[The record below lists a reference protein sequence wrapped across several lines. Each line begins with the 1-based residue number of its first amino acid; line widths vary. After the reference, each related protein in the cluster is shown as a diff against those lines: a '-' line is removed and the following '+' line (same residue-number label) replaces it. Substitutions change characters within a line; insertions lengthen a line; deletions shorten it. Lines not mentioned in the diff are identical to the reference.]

1 MDPAVSRKAM
11 RKNVGQRLREL
22 IQRRETN
29 FVCSNSFIS
38 ICFVHNA
45 RYNSNNSYKSAAP
58 ILHHHMIIL
67 SYIQVLFRVVWV
79 CVGGLVVESCCLAL
93 NNIVVLFQGQSDTVT
108 NCRNIRSSLNKVIIS
123 FGAILPYFN
132 EAVSS
137 LAQSITTAFL
147 LHITNVSCGGSKVV
161 GHGLHTTTFSP
172 MSSYFTTN
180 RLQFQCGG
188 ERTVLS
194 SQ

>member
-93 NNIVVLFQGQSDTVT
+93 NNIVLLFQGQSDTVT
-108 NCRNIRSSLNKVIIS
+108 NCRNIRSSPQLCSSFAFEFGRYFTLQSQLISNNKSQRICT
-123 FGAILPYFN
+123 
-132 EAVSS
+132 AVLMTMSRQ
-137 LAQSITTAFL
+137 LTTADKIKSCL
-147 LHITNVSCGGSKVV
+147 GQLPVSRHKM
-161 GHGLHTTTFSP
+161 LFSTP
-172 MSSYFTTN
+172 ASCHDS
-180 RLQFQCGG
+180 
-188 ERTVLS
+188 
-194 SQ
+194 